1 MENSFMNAGAFF
13 LLGAFLLIIF
23 NFQAQ
28 SAQMTGENILDAR
41 NHAII
46 ETMRLLLR
54 HEVSMI
60 GQDSGSGVSILN
72 ASRNSISY
80 KADIDNDGSADTL
93 RFYLERFEQSPFNNP
108 NIKMF
113 VKEVNGTREEYGYRG
128 VSELVFLYFDSN
140 GKQTS
145 SHADIRFVGFQM
157 ALESEERIN
166 DEYQKILI
174 EDRVLPKNL
183 WM

>member
-23 NFQAQ
+23 SFQSQ

-41 NHAII
+41 NHSIV

-54 HEVSMI
+54 HEVAMI
-60 GQDSGSGVSILN
+60 GQGVDSGASILN
-72 ASRNSISY
+72 ATDSNISY
-80 KADIDNDGSADTL
+80 KADIDNDGTVDTV
-93 RFYLERFEQSPFNNP
+93 RFYLEKFDQSPFTNP

-113 VKEVNGTREEYGYRG
+113 VKEVNGSEVEFGYRG
-128 VSELVFLYFDSN
+128 ISELKFLYFDEN
-140 GKQTS
+140 GQTTS
-145 SHADIRFVGFQM
+145 TKTDIKFVGFQM
-157 ALESEERIN
+157 ALESEEKVN
-166 DEYQKILI
+166 EEYQKILI